1 MAIID
6 SPPEALNPPPGSATQ
21 LKNDDLAPVPKGKRT
36 WGAWSYTALWLG
48 MVHNIFGFAVIGSL
62 MGTGLTA
69 VQALVSVF
77 IACLMQVGLL
87 IITGRIGSRFGI
99 PFPVWARSAFGVWGS
114 NIPAILRG
122 ITAIFWFGIQNYLG
136 ASVLNALFSQVFGFW
151 RDMDGEFWGL
161 TLNMW
166 LSILIFWAINFVV
179 INHGMET
186 VRRFEVW
193 AGPLVLVV
201 MAVLVGWAIDAGN
214 GLGPVFNTDNATHD
228 TVPAFVAYGLIPAVA
243 TFMNSGFITMI
254 LNYPDV
260 ARFAKSNKSQ
270 TIGTLIGL
278 PLGTVIYYGMSAIVV
293 SGTQA
298 KYGEALWDPGA
309 VLTAINIPWVTII
322 GAILLTVATISV
334 NIPANLVS
342 PAYDLVNLFPKV
354 FTFKTAAVTAI
365 VGAFLY
371 CPWYWMRDSAS
382 FYDLLANLG
391 TFLGPATGVMVAD
404 YVIRRGRLDVDALY
418 EVHGRYRYI
427 NGFNPVAIGVLAVTT
442 AGVLALKLIPSMADL
457 YLYSWFISV
466 AIAFVAYVAIAS
478 WVNRKT
484 DGVLRR
490 GTEPSGTKGEEFAE
504 GAVW

>member
-6 SPPEALNPPPGSATQ
+6 PPREAVDPPPGGPTQ
-21 LKNDDLAPVPKGKRT
+21 LKNDDLAPVPTGKRT

-69 VQALVSVF
+69 VQALVSVL
-77 IACLMQVGLL
+77 IACLMQVCLL
-87 IITGRIGSRFGI
+87 VVTGRIGSRFGI
-99 PFPVWARSAFGVWGS
+99 PFPVWARSAFGIWGS

-122 ITAIFWFGIQNYLG
+122 ITAVFWFGIQNYLG
-136 ASVLNALFSQVFGFW
+136 ASVLNALFSQVFAWW
-151 RDMDGEFWGL
+151 RDMSGEFMGL
-161 TLNMW
+161 SSNMW
-166 LSILIFWAINFVV
+166 LSILIFWSINFIV
-179 INHGMET
+179 IHHGMET

-214 GLGPVFNTDNATHD
+214 GLGPVFDTSDATHD

-254 LNYPDV
+254 LNYPDL

-278 PLGTVIYYGMSAIVV
+278 PVGTFVYYAMSAIVV

-309 VLTAINIPWVTII
+309 VLTAIGIPWVTIV
-322 GAILLTVATISV
+322 GAILLTIATISV

-371 CPWYWMRDSAS
+371 CPWYWMRDAAS

-391 TFLGPATGVMVAD
+391 TFLGPATGIMVAD
-404 YVIRRGRLDVDALY
+404 IVIRRGRLDVDELY
-418 EVHGRYRYI
+418 QVHGRYRFF
-427 NGFNPVAIGVLAVTT
+427 NGFNPVAVGVLVATT
-442 AGVLALKLIPSMADL
+442 AGVLALKLIPSVSDL

-466 AIAFVAYVAIAS
+466 AVAFVAYAAIAS
-478 WVNRKT
+478 WINRNT

-490 GTEPSGTKGEEFAE
+490 GMEPSGTKGEELAE
-504 GAVW
+504 GAIW

>member
-1 MAIID
+1 MTDTAV
-6 SPPEALNPPPGSATQ
+6 PAGAALDLSSATN
-21 LKNDDLAPVPKGKRT
+21 LANDDLAPVPTNKRT

-69 VQALVSVF
+69 IQALISVL
-77 IACLMQVGLL
+77 IACLMQVALL

-99 PFPVWARSAFGVWGS
+99 PFRVWARAPFGVYGS

-122 ITAIFWFGIQNYLG
+122 ITAVFWFGIQNYLG

-151 RDMDGEFWGL
+151 RHMGGSFWGL
-161 TLNMW
+161 STSMW
-166 LSILIFWAINFVV
+166 LSMLIFWAINFVV
-179 INHGMET
+179 IKHGLET

-193 AGPLVLVV
+193 AGPMVLIV

-214 GLGPVFNTDNATHD
+214 GLGPVFDSSAGTHKS
-228 TVPAFVAYGLIPAVA
+228 VSSFVAYGLIPAVA

-254 LNYPDV
+254 LNYPDL

-270 TIGTLIGL
+270 VIGTLIGL

-298 KYGEALWDPGA
+298 KFGKALWDPGS
-309 VLTAINIPWVTII
+309 VLTAIGNPFVTVI

-342 PAYDLVNLFPKV
+342 PAYDLVNLFPRV
-354 FTFKTAAVTAI
+354 FTFKSAAVTAI
-365 VGAFLY
+365 VLAFAY
-371 CPWYWMRDSAS
+371 CPWYWMRNEAS

-391 TFLGPATGVMVAD
+391 TFLGPATGIMIAD
-404 YVIRRGRLDVDALY
+404 YFVRRGRFDVDDLY
-418 EVHGRYRYI
+418 RECGRYRYFG
-427 NGFNPVAIGVLAVTT
+427 GFNPVAIGILVVTT
-442 AGVLALKLIPSMADL
+442 GGVLMLKFIPHLSHL
-457 YLYSWFISV
+457 YLYSWFISLAV
-466 AIAFVAYVAIAS
+466 AFVSYWIVASTLVRHSRDGAS
-478 WVNRKT
+478 
-484 DGVLRR
+484 LRA
-490 GTEPSGTKGEEFAE
+490 GMQPSGTKGALRT
-504 GAVW
+504 